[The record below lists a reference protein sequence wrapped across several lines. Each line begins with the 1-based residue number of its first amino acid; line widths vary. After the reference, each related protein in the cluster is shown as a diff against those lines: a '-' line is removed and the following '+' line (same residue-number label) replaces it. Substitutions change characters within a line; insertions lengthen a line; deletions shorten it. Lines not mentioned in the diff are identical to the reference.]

1 MNNLLKLDQLKLK
14 IQSDKTL
21 PLRDE
26 AKNLVFG
33 EGNPEAKII
42 FLGEAPGRQ
51 EDEQGRPFVGR
62 SGQLLTKL
70 LESIGIKREKVWISS
85 LVYYR
90 PPNNRLPT
98 PLEIKAYSNCV
109 DEQIKIINPKVVVTL
124 GRTSLSK
131 FLPKAK
137 ITQIHGEPQ
146 EIEVNGKKKILIPM
160 FHPAA
165 GLRATNVKKLLEEDF
180 KKNSLELRA

>member
-1 MNNLLKLDQLKLK
+1 MPKLQQLNQLKAK
-14 IQSDKTL
+14 IENDKTL
-21 PLRDE
+21 PLRDG

-33 EGNPEAKII
+33 EGNSEAKII

-70 LESIGIKREKVWISS
+70 LESIGIKRDEVWISS

-98 PLEIKAYSNCV
+98 PSEIKAYSNYV
-109 DEQIKIINPKVVVTL
+109 DLQMKILDPEVVVTL

-131 FLPKAK
+131 FLPQAK
-137 ITQIHGEPQ
+137 ITQIHGKPQ

-165 GLRATNVKKLLEEDF
+165 GLRATNVKKTLEEDF
-180 KKNSLELRA
+180 KRNKQVLLK